1 MAMSREELATSPE
14 AEALDAIS
22 RLERLVADGDWEHT
36 EELAARIRRMVDR
49 VPVEHRRGI
58 LLAAKRGVERAH
70 NEAQAARDDVA
81 DRLEV
86 LRRGRDAARAYAADG

>member
-1 MAMSREELATSPE
+1 MAMSREELAASPE

-22 RLERLVADGDWEHT
+22 RLERLVTDGDWEHT

-58 LLAAKRGVERAH
+58 LLAAKRSVDRAR
-70 NEAQAARDDVA
+70 NQAESARDDVA
-81 DRLEV
+81 DKLEV
-86 LRRGRDAARAYAADG
+86 LRRGRNAARAYTAED